1 MQLIGKAI
9 QHNVLGRG
17 IVTGWNET
25 KITIC
30 FPEGEKHFIYPDA
43 FTNFLTLKD
52 KTAQKQINKLLDEHR
67 ALKGGNPKFCVTAKS
82 GANRVKFIMGGRRV
96 KRLPPCL
103 QHNASGTGC
112 QGGAIISPQPSI

>member
-30 FPEGEKHFIYPDA
+30 FPEGEKHFI
-43 FTNFLTLKD
+43 
-52 KTAQKQINKLLDEHR
+52 
-67 ALKGGNPKFCVTAKS
+67 
-82 GANRVKFIMGGRRV
+82 
-96 KRLPPCL
+96 
-103 QHNASGTGC
+103 
-112 QGGAIISPQPSI
+112 